1 MLENHV
7 AKIPLNKIRG
17 MGGSMPEYQEFWI
30 LQSSSL
36 RCTKLLVYF
45 QKEKKYMK
53 SIIHLA
59 TVLANLCWVR
69 PFPLLGHAHSVI
81 RIPQTLS
88 AAVPDPC
95 LAAGTP

>member
-1 MLENHV
+1 
-7 AKIPLNKIRG
+7 
-17 MGGSMPEYQEFWI
+17 MPEYQEFWI